1 MIFMVQV
8 FYISSEIKHMK
19 QFLWQ
24 TGHCILIYES
34 ILTQHFSNVNLQ
46 NTIVILVGIIE
57 ILILI
62 VYQRFRYIVES
73 YSKIY
78 CGYAQN
84 EHLDTSLKTYYLS
97 I

>member
-57 ILILI
+57 MFINVLDILWNLI
-62 VYQRFRYIVES
+62 PRYTV
-73 YSKIY
+73 
-78 CGYAQN
+78 GM
-84 EHLDTSLKTYYLS
+84 LKMST
-97 I
+97 